1 MSDHHQLTRIEP
13 LDPCAP
19 VCCPFCRHVVL
30 REDAEETSV
39 DPCPHTLFIATDEGF
54 EFRSG
59 RYDALKRI
67 TGVEDQAIPLDGHG
81 WDGYTDQLCCPGAVK
96 IALYTPAPS
105 GLGCY
110 VGFAP

>member
-1 MSDHHQLTRIEP
+1 
-13 LDPCAP
+13 
-19 VCCPFCRHVVL
+19 VL

-59 RYDALKRI
+59 RYDALKGI
-67 TGVEDQAIPLDGHG
+67 VGVEDQSIPLDGHG